1 MRPEGLE
8 AAFERQ
14 VVRSGDVLKVPD
26 RSPVTAALDVRT
38 EFPDVS
44 RVDSPVGR
52 VAVLTLEADVAV
64 EWHAGHQVAGDR
76 LFTGQFGMFIV
87 GLIFLPLSVIYVRIL
102 CEMMIV
108 IFRISDNLAAIRA
121 MKEKE
126 RDL

>member
-1 MRPEGLE
+1 MDGLLGR
-8 AAFERQ
+8 FLSFDKMITGTI
-14 VVRSGDVLKVPD
+14 VKFLYYILLVLVILFD
-26 RSPVTAALDVRT
+26 IY
-38 EFPDVS
+38 F
-44 RVDSPVGR
+44 
-52 VAVLTLEADVAV
+52 VLNS
-64 EWHAGHQVAGDR
+64 

-87 GLIFLPLSVIYVRIL
+87 GLICLPLSVIYVRIL